1 MPKLMCL
8 VSSVDDLSLL
18 PALVAAGVDC
28 FQVRDKTLDG
38 AGLVAL
44 TRTALATGATV
55 VVNDRVDV
63 ALVAGAH
70 GVHVGATDLAAA
82 DVRRI
87 APDLLVG
94 ATCRSADDVAA
105 AAAAGADYAGVGPVF
120 VSSSKAGLPEPLG
133 PSGLGEVVGGALPVV
148 AIGGIAPHNV
158 GPVADTGA
166 HGVAVIGG
174 IWREPDPVAAV
185 RALAEALGR

>member
-8 VSSVDDLSLL
+8 VSSGDDLSVL

-44 TRTALATGATV
+44 TRAALATGATV

-70 GVHVGATDLAAA
+70 GVHVGATDLAVA

-87 APDLLVG
+87 APGLLLG
-94 ATCRSADDVAA
+94 ATCRSAADVAA

-120 VSSSKAGLPEPLG
+120 VSSSKSGLPEPLG
-133 PSGLGEVVGGALPVV
+133 PTGLGDVVGTGLPVV
-148 AIGGIAPHNV
+148 AIGGIAPRNV
-158 GPVADTGA
+158 GLVAGAGA

>member
-1 MPKLMCL
+1 M
-8 VSSVDDLSLL
+8 DDLSLL

-44 TRTALATGATV
+44 TRAALATGATV

-70 GVHVGATDLAAA
+70 GVHVGATDIAVA
-82 DVRRI
+82 DVLRI

-94 ATCRSADDVAA
+94 ATCRTGADVVA

-133 PSGLGEVVGGALPVV
+133 PDGLGGVVGSGLPVV
-148 AIGGIAPHNV
+148 AIGGITPRNV
-158 GPVADTGA
+158 GPVADVGA